1 MQKAFKPL
9 PLPLNK
15 TMRSPFG
22 KKLKGFMAKAAATD
36 GDGPSVQVPVTV
48 SQSNAQQLTAIDKA
62 VAPPSPSKT
71 NADRALN
78 KVLKDLNLG
87 ELAVPEMNSEDVSE
101 FDGQSAPVIEGDS
114 SSESED
120 DVGRRVD
127 AVVAA
132 AEEIRRKK
140 NAEKQKE
147 EANTPE
153 GRDEQEEV
161 VASRTDKQQKVEK
174 MQSSSKSDKSTA
186 KQSSNRGVK
195 SKTSK
200 SVSKSESLDKIL
212 ATSDEDLTK
221 GDTQSI
227 STFGTSETSDETFDG
242 MNHGSQTDNEIVENT
257 TSEEEMDTRTMRT
270 AGRKGKNTIMN
281 KDVIIHAPGGPE
293 NLVVRKMYYTPVPK
307 EPEEV
312 VLEVEV
318 SVQL

>member
-1 MQKAFKPL
+1 M
-9 PLPLNK
+9 K

-36 GDGPSVQVPVTV
+36 DDGSKAIVAEAPSVQIPVTV
-48 SQSNAQQLTAIDKA
+48 SQSNVQPTAVDKVV
-62 VAPPSPSKT
+62 VAAPSKT
-71 NADRALN
+71 NADRALT
-78 KVLKDLNLG
+78 KVLKDLKIG

-101 FDGQSAPVIEGDS
+101 FDGHSAPVLDGDT

-140 NAEKQKE
+140 NAEKQKKE
-147 EANTPE
+147 ETNTPE

-174 MQSSSKSDKSTA
+174 MQSSSKSDKSRA
-186 KQSSNRGVK
+186 KRSSNKSVK

-200 SVSKSESLDKIL
+200 SVNKSESLDKIL

-227 STFGTSETSDETFDG
+227 STFGTSDETFDE
-242 MNHGSQTDNEIVENT
+242 MNNGSQTDNEDGGIVENT

-312 VLEVEV
+312 VIEVEV